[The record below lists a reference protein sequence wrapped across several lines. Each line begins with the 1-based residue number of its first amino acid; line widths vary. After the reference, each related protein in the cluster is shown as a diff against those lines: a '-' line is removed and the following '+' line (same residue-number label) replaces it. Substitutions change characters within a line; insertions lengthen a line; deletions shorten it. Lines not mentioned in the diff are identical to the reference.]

1 MSLGHKGYLLAVE
14 VNHSVYLPSVMKA
27 IQEKLGSWERPV
39 VTDYELAVL
48 MTSQMAHLEEQ
59 PTLRFYEKVVESL
72 GSFGLISPS
81 KDFKPGTVYH
91 LFGRAK
97 PKAKEVACAADPF
110 AYISHLSAM
119 EFHGLTD
126 RFSKIL
132 YLTTPPDTEW
142 KELAKDRM
150 LKDLSEHLEPFQRAR
165 LPQLRRPVFDRVEGV
180 RVELMRR
187 SSRGA
192 FKTIKSPTIRVA
204 MVGRAFLDMVRE
216 PGTCGGMQ
224 HVVDTYREH
233 GARYLALI
241 ADEVEQHGNAVEK
254 VRAGYLLDEVCRLS
268 HPLVDGWTQKAQRG
282 GSRLLDPLGEY
293 VPHYSEKWRLSINV
307 ASLMPGGTEDAL

>member
-1 MSLGHKGYLLAVE
+1 MAVE

-59 PTLRFYEKVVESL
+59 PTLRFYEKVVERL

-81 KDFKPGTVYH
+81 KDFKQGTVYR

-97 PKAKEVACAADPF
+97 PKATEVACAADPF

-216 PGTCGGMQ
+216 PGNCGGMQ

-254 VRAGYLLDEVCRLS
+254 VRAAYLLDEVCRLS
-268 HPLVDGWTQKAQRG
+268 RSLVDGWTQKAQRG

>member
-1 MSLGHKGYLLAVE
+1 MRLDTDS
-14 VNHSVYLPSVMKA
+14 PSHVQSGLKT

-39 VTDYELAVL
+39 VTDHELAVL
-48 MTSQMAHLEEQ
+48 LTAHLAQLQEP
-59 PTLRFYEKVVESL
+59 PTLSAYEALVGSL

-81 KDFKPGTVYH
+81 KDFKSVAVYH

-97 PKAKEVACAADPF
+97 PNAMEVACAADPF

-142 KELAKDRM
+142 KTLAKERM
-150 LKDLSEHLEPFQRAR
+150 LKDLREHLEPFQRAK
-165 LPQLRRPVFDRVEGV
+165 LPLLRRPLFDRVEGM
-180 RVELMRR
+180 RVDLMRR

-192 FKTIKSPTIRVA
+192 FKTIQSPTVRVA
-204 MVGRAFLDMVRE
+204 MVGRTFLDMLRE
-216 PGTCGGMQ
+216 PGNCGGMQ
-224 HVVDTYREH
+224 HIVDTYREH

-241 ADEVEQHGNAVEK
+241 TEEVERHGNAVEQ
-254 VRAGYLLDEVCRLS
+254 VRAGYLLDEVCRLG
-268 HPLVDGWTQKAQRG
+268 HPLVDRWTQKAQRG
-282 GSRLLDPLGEY
+282 GSRRLDPLGEY
-293 VPHYSEKWRLSINV
+293 APHYSEKWKLSINV
-307 ASLMPGGTEDAL
+307 ASLMPGGSEDAL

>member
-1 MSLGHKGYLLAVE
+1 
-14 VNHSVYLPSVMKA
+14 MKA
-27 IQEKLGSWERPV
+27 IQQKLGSWERPV

-48 MTSQMAHLEEQ
+48 VTSQMAHLEER
-59 PTLRFYEKVVESL
+59 PTLHLYEEVVDSL
-72 GSFGLISPS
+72 SSFGLISPS
-81 KDFKPGTVYH
+81 KDFKPWTVYH

-97 PKAKEVACAADPF
+97 PKAMEVACAADPF

-126 RFSKIL
+126 QFSKIL

-150 LKDLSEHLEPFQRAR
+150 LKDLREHMEPFQKAK
-165 LPQLRRPVFDRVEGV
+165 LPLLRRPVFDRVEGMG
-180 RVELMRR
+180 VELMRR

-192 FKTIKSPTIRVA
+192 FKAIKSPTIRVA

-216 PGTCGGMQ
+216 PGNCGGMQ
-224 HVVDTYREH
+224 HVVDTYLEH
-233 GARYLALI
+233 GARYLALTTE
-241 ADEVEQHGNAVEK
+241 EVEQHGNAVEK
-254 VRAGYLLDEVCRLS
+254 VRAGYLLDEVCRLQ

-293 VPHYSEKWRLSINV
+293 VPHYSEKWKLSINV
-307 ASLMPGGTEDAL
+307 ASLWPGGTQGAS

>member
-1 MSLGHKGYLLAVE
+1 MA
-14 VNHSVYLPSVMKA
+14 MKA
-27 IQEKLGSWERPV
+27 LQGKLAGWERPV

-48 MTSQMAHLEEQ
+48 MSSQLTSLDVQ
-59 PTLRFYEKVVESL
+59 PSQALYERVVDSL
-72 GSFGLISPS
+72 GFFGLISQS

-97 PKAKEVACAADPF
+97 PNAMEVACAADPF

-132 YLTTPPDTEW
+132 YLTTPPDAEW

-150 LKDLSEHLEPFQRAR
+150 LKDLREHMEHFQLAR
-165 LPQLRRPVFDRVEGV
+165 LPLLRRPVFDRVEGM
-180 RVELMRR
+180 RVELKRR
-187 SSRGA
+187 SSRGV

-204 MVGRAFLDMVRE
+204 MVGRSFLDMVRE
-216 PGTCGGMQ
+216 PGNCGGMQ

-241 ADEVEQHGNAVEK
+241 ANEVEQHGNAVEK

-268 HPLVDGWTQKAQRG
+268 HPLVDGWTRKAQRG
-282 GSRLLDPLGEY
+282 GSRLLDPFGEY
-293 VPHYSEKWRLSINV
+293 VPHYSDKWKLSINV

>member
-1 MSLGHKGYLLAVE
+1 MSLGHKGYLLVVE
-14 VNHSVYLPSVMKA
+14 VDYSAHLPSVMKA

-39 VTDYELAVL
+39 VTDYGLAVL
-48 MTSQMAHLEEQ
+48 VTSQVAHLEEQ
-59 PTLRFYEKVVESL
+59 PTLRLYEKVVDSL

-97 PKAKEVACAADPF
+97 PKATEVACAADPF

-150 LKDLSEHLEPFQRAR
+150 LKDLREHLEPFQRAR

-216 PGTCGGMQ
+216 PGNCGGMQ

-293 VPHYSEKWRLSINV
+293 APHYSEKWKLSINV
-307 ASLMPGGTEDAL
+307 ASLMPGGFEDAL